1 MIAYLS
7 ILFTTMFLTGAT
19 PTPPGLSDIVQGGL
33 IDTLKEIYIQITQ
46 LFTVFPVNV
55 FLTLTIISM
64 AIALI
69 SKVVSSFRA
78 AN

>member
-1 MIAYLS
+1 MLAL
-7 ILFTTMFLTGAT
+7 LTAT
-19 PTPPGLSDIVQGGL
+19 VTPPALSDIVDSGL
-33 IDTLKEIYIQITQ
+33 IGTLKNIYVEITS

-55 FLTLTIISM
+55 FLTLTIISI
-64 AIALI
+64 AIALV

>member
-1 MIAYLS
+1 MGLVSYL
-7 ILFTTMFLTGAT
+7 TAT
-19 PTPPGLSDIVQGGL
+19 VTPPALGDIVDSGL
-33 IDTLKEIYIQITQ
+33 IDTLKNIYVQITG

-55 FLTLTIISM
+55 FLTLTIISI
-64 AIALI
+64 AIALV

>member
-1 MIAYLS
+1 MNL
-7 ILFTTMFLTGAT
+7 LLTASATSGA
-19 PTPPGLSDIVQGGL
+19 PTISDIVDSGL
-33 IDTLKEIYIQITQ
+33 IGTLKDIYVELTE
-46 LFTVFPVNV
+46 LFTIFPVNI
-55 FLTLTIISM
+55 FLTLTIAGM

>member
-1 MIAYLS
+1 MNL
-7 ILFTTMFLTGAT
+7 LLTASASSGA
-19 PTPPGLSDIVQGGL
+19 PTISDIVDSGL
-33 IDTLKEIYIQITQ
+33 ISTLKDIYVELTG
-46 LFTVFPVNV
+46 LFTVFPVNI
-55 FLTLTIISM
+55 FLTLTIAGM

>member
-1 MIAYLS
+1 MITNLVAMYL
-7 ILFTTMFLTGAT
+7 IT
-19 PTPPGLSDIVQGGL
+19 PTPPTLGDIVDSGL
-33 IDTLKEIYIQITQ
+33 ITTLKNIYVELTQ
-46 LFTVFPVNV
+46 LFTIFPINV
-55 FLTLTIISM
+55 FLTLTIAGM